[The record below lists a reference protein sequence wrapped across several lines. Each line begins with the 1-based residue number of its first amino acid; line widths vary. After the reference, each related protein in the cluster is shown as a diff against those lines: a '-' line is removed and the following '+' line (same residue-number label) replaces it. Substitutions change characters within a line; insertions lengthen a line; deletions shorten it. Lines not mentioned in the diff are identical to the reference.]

1 MKGIDI
7 RHLRY
12 FMRVA
17 QELHF
22 GRAAEIL
29 GISQAPLSQ
38 QIRQLEERIGVRL
51 FDRTTRTVTL
61 TPAGRALFD
70 KTGEALMRFE
80 TAIDETRT
88 IGGLNAGYLRLGVM
102 SSATHSVLPDALR
115 ILAARAPDLRFDMCF
130 NTTDEQL
137 PLLEDRKI
145 DVAFIRP
152 PRSTSGL
159 QTLEVHREGF
169 AAVLPAGS
177 PLARRKNLRVYDLKD
192 EKFIG
197 FSDIRGIG
205 YQDIVFQHCRLAGF
219 TPRITQRVGHTT
231 AVAVL
236 VAAGLGVGIV
246 PRWVEHEP
254 IEGLVIRPLDELPEA
269 IALVAAWRTDSLNP
283 FVDLFVQ
290 CLKEQRLLAASK
302 DTAK

>member
-1 MKGIDI
+1 MKGIEF

-29 GISQAPLSQ
+29 GISQAPLSH
-38 QIRQLEERIGVRL
+38 QIRQLEDRIGVRL

-61 TPAGRALFD
+61 TPAGRALFE
-70 KTGEALMRFE
+70 KSGEALIGFE
-80 TAIDETRT
+80 AAIDETRT
-88 IGGLNAGYLRLGVM
+88 VGGLNAGYLRLGVM
-102 SSATHSVLPDALR
+102 SSAIHSVLPDTLR
-115 ILAARAPDLRFDMCF
+115 MLAKRAPGLRFDMCF

-137 PLLEDRKI
+137 PLLEQREI

-159 QTLEVHREGF
+159 QTLEVRREGF
-169 AAVLPAGS
+169 AAILPAGS
-177 PLARRKNLRVYDLKD
+177 SLAKRKNLRVYDLKD

-197 FSDIRGIG
+197 FGDIRGIG

-219 TPRITQRVGHTT
+219 TPQITQRVGHTR

-269 IALVAAWRTDSLNP
+269 VALVAAWRTDSLNP

-290 CLKEQRLLAASK
+290 CLKEQRLPAGVKSGSK
-302 DTAK
+302 

>member
-1 MKGIDI
+1 MKGIEI

-29 GISQAPLSQ
+29 GVSQAPLSQ

-61 TPAGRALFD
+61 TPAGRALFE
-70 KTGEALMRFE
+70 KSGAALEGFKE
-80 TAIDETRT
+80 AIDEART
-88 IGGLNAGYLRLGVM
+88 VGGLNAGRLRIGAM
-102 SSATHSVLPDALR
+102 STAVHSVLPQALR
-115 ILAARAPDLRFDMCF
+115 LLSERAPAVQFDMTF
-130 NTTDEQL
+130 ATTEGQL
-137 PLLEDRKI
+137 PLLADRKI

-152 PRSTSGL
+152 PRSMSGL
-159 QTLEVHREGF
+159 RTLEVHREGF
-169 AAVLPAGS
+169 SAVLPARS
-177 PLARRKNLRVYDLKD
+177 PLAGKPDLGIGDLRG

-205 YQDIVFQHCRLAGF
+205 YQDIVFQYCRAAGY
-219 TPRITQRVGHTT
+219 TPEIVQRVSHTK

-236 VAAGLGVGIV
+236 VAAGLGVGV
-246 PRWVEHEP
+246 LPSWVEHEP
-254 IEGLVIRPLDELPEA
+254 IEGMTVRPLPELPEA
-269 IALVAAWRTDSLNP
+269 ISLVAAWRVDSLNP
-283 FVDLFVQ
+283 FVDIFVQ
-290 CLKEQRLLAASK
+290 CLQACLSARSPGRA
-302 DTAK
+302 